1 MFPINQWIKIKAPA
15 TVANMVCGFDILGF
29 AVNNPYDEME
39 MRLVPLV
46 QGQAAITIINID
58 DYNLPTDPEKNVAGA
73 ALIALIEEYT
83 ANSIIDKV
91 LSEDD
96 DSNTKEVI
104 KTTTNKSS
112 SNKLQNTKFNS
123 NLIDFSKIGFEV
135 KINKLIKPGSGVGSS
150 AASSAG
156 AVVGANYLL
165 GNPFS
170 KDDLVRFAMNGEKVA
185 SGVKHADNIAPCIH
199 GGVTLVRSIFPLEII
214 ALPSPTL
221 FVTIVHPQIEVR
233 TADARSILKQNVQLK
248 DAIKQWGNIAGLVAG
263 LMKGDYDLIGRSLED
278 VIIEPVRS
286 ILIPGFD
293 ELKKACK
300 AAGALGGGISG
311 SGPSIFFLSKEKETA
326 LAVELEMKKLYE
338 GLGLA
343 YHTYVTTINQ
353 RGVEIEA

>member
-1 MFPINQWIKIKAPA
+1 MVELNQWIKIKAPA

-39 MRLVPLV
+39 MRLVARP
-46 QGQAAITIINID
+46 QTIEGATSINTIASAIKIINID
-58 DYNLPTDPEKNVAGA
+58 NYNLPTDPEKNVAGA
-73 ALIALIEEYT
+73 ALIALIEAYEEQ
-83 ANSIIDKV
+83 IG
-91 LSEDD
+91 LG
-96 DSNTKEVI
+96 NTKATIPVGQ
-104 KTTTNKSS
+104 
-112 SNKLQNTKFNS
+112 LA
-123 NLIDFSKIGFEV
+123 FEV

-165 GNPFS
+165 GNLFS

-185 SGVKHADNIAPCIH
+185 SGVKHADNIAPCIF
-199 GGVTLVRSIFPLEII
+199 GGVTLVRSIFPLEVI

-221 FVTIVHPQIEVR
+221 HVTIVHPQIEVK
-233 TADARSILKQNVQLK
+233 TSDARSILKQQIQLK

-278 VIIEPVRS
+278 VIIEPIRS

-293 ELKKACK
+293 ELKASCK

-311 SGPSIFFLSKEKETA
+311 SGPSIFFLSKEQSTA
-326 LAVELEMKKLYE
+326 LAVEQEMKKLYTRI
-338 GLGLA
+338 GLPH
-343 YHTYVTTINQ
+343 HTYVTSINGA
-353 RGVEIEA
+353 GVEIELG

>member
-1 MFPINQWIKIKAPA
+1 MNQWIQIKSPA

-29 AVNNPYDEME
+29 AVDCPYDEME
-39 MRLVPLV
+39 MRIVPRV
-46 QGQAAITIINID
+46 AGQSAAEAIKIINID
-58 DYNLPTDPEKNVAGA
+58 AYNLPTEPEKNVAGA
-73 ALIALIEEYT
+73 ALIALIEEYEEKQLGAT
-83 ANSIIDKV
+83 PLA
-91 LSEDD
+91 
-96 DSNTKEVI
+96 
-104 KTTTNKSS
+104 
-112 SNKLQNTKFNS
+112 
-123 NLIDFSKIGFEV
+123 FEV

-156 AVVGANYLL
+156 AVVGANHLL
-165 GNPFS
+165 NNIFS

-185 SGVKHADNIAPCIH
+185 SGVKHADNIAPCIF

-214 ALPSPTL
+214 ALPSPSL
-221 FVTIVHPQIEVR
+221 HVTIVHPQIEVR
-233 TADARSILKQNVQLK
+233 TADARSILKQHVQLK

-293 ELKKACK
+293 ELKKACI

-326 LAVELEMKKLYE
+326 IKVEDAMKELYTR
-338 GLGLA
+338 LGLA
-343 YHTYVTTINQ
+343 HHTYVTSINQ
-353 RGVEIEA
+353 SGVQII